1 MIGYQTQQRNTLLA
15 FFQAHPD
22 QSFTVDEVTALLRA
36 RLGENALSRSTV
48 YRTVAGLE
56 AEQALKRCFLADK
69 RRSAYQ
75 YRDPLACAAHLHMR
89 CEACNTVVHL
99 DPEVSAAV
107 AKLLHE
113 SSNVFLDMGNTTLV
127 GRCEKCGHI
136 V

>member
-36 RLGENALSRSTV
+36 RLGENAPSRSTV

-69 RRSAYQ
+69 RKSAYQ

-89 CEACNTVVHL
+89 ARRATPWSIWTRRFPPLWRSFCMSHQRIFGYG
-99 DPEVSAAV
+99 
-107 AKLLHE
+107 H
-113 SSNVFLDMGNTTLV
+113 TTLV

>member
-1 MIGYQTQQRNTLLA
+1 MIGYQTQQRNTLLT

-22 QSFTVDEVTALLRA
+22 QSFTVDEVTAQLRS
-36 RLGENALSRSTV
+36 RLGADAPSRSTV

-56 AEQALKRCFLADK
+56 AEQALQRCFLAD
-69 RRSAYQ
+69 RRKSAYQ
-75 YRDPLACAAHLHMR
+75 YRDPRACADHLHMR

-99 DPEVSAAV
+99 DPEVSATV

-113 SSNVFLDMGNTTLV
+113 SSNVSLDMGNTTLV
-127 GRCEKCGHI
+127 GRCEKCAHT